1 MTPKL
6 ARKAKTMEHI
16 VEDLYWDRQYIQKMH
31 VELTYRCN
39 FRCVHCY
46 NTTHIGGTKEL
57 TTAEW
62 IDSLEQLAGL
72 GCYDLTFTGGEIFV
86 RKDVLDILDAACAGL
101 FSFRLNTNGSLIDEK
116 VLLRLQKMRP
126 FLQSVDISFYGS
138 GPDTH
143 DVLARRPGSYNM
155 TLRAVRLLKEANFAV
170 VAKYVT
176 MRDNFDGIAR
186 FEQDM
191 SQLDVPTCIHT
202 GSLIPQT
209 DRNRAPLVQLL
220 TDAQYTALVESRGGV
235 KGTGQQGSC
244 RPGTVRGAITP
255 EGYVSP
261 CEWLT
266 DFKFGNLREQK
277 LAEIW
282 FGPQFQSFRGVLKQD
297 AECKTC
303 DLQTGCSRCP
313 AHSYL
318 ETGSILKCAPIQRHN
333 AELTLALRS

>member
-1 MTPKL
+1 
-6 ARKAKTMEHI
+6 
-16 VEDLYWDRQYIQKMH
+16 
-31 VELTYRCN
+31 
-39 FRCVHCY
+39 
-46 NTTHIGGTKEL
+46 
-57 TTAEW
+57 
-62 IDSLEQLAGL
+62 LEQLAGL
-72 GCYDLTFTGGEIFV
+72 GCYDLTFTGGEMFV
-86 RKDVLDILDAACAGL
+86 RKDALEILDAACAHS
-101 FSFRLNTNGSLIDEK
+101 FSFRLNTNGSLVDEK
-116 VLLRLQKMRP
+116 VLLRLEKMRP
-126 FLQSVDISFYGS
+126 FLQSVDVSFYGS
-138 GPDTH
+138 APETH
-143 DVLARRPGSYNM
+143 DALARRPGSYNM
-155 TLRAVRLLKEANFAV
+155 TLRAVKLLKEANFAV

-176 MRDNFDGIAR
+176 MRDNFDGIAQ

-191 SQLDVPTCIHT
+191 RDLNVPTCVHT

-220 TDAQYTALVESRGGV
+220 TDAQYTALLESRGGV
-235 KGTGQQGSC
+235 KGSGQQGSC

-255 EGYVSP
+255 EGYISP

-282 FGPQFQSFRGVLKQD
+282 FGPQFQSFRGVLQQD

-333 AELTLALRS
+333 AELTLALQN